1 VVARVARVAFLLVAL
16 EDHILSAAQPVV
28 LVWLLSASI
37 EVDRVAR
44 VTFLSASIVV
54 DCCGRKQTEY

>member
-1 VVARVARVAFLLVAL
+1 VGALILLAASHVVRVAFLLVAP
-16 EDHILSAAQPVV
+16 EDQILSAAQQVV

-44 VTFLSASIVV
+44 VAFLLVLV
-54 DCCGRKQTEY
+54 